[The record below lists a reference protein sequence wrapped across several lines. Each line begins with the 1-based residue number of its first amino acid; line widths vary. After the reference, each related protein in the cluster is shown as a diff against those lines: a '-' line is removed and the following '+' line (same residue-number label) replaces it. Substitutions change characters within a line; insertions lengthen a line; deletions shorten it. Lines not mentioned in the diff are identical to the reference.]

1 MNDQKKSIAALH
13 ELIETC
19 EDGKR
24 GYQNASENIEND
36 ELKTILYRLSQQRS
50 LFEAELKDEIRQLG
64 GDMEKGPSL
73 GGKVHRV
80 WMDLKSGINGK
91 DTDAILKECMRGEK
105 AAIEQYEAALKAEL
119 PEYIRD
125 KVEGQFKMIKGAY
138 NQLVEFKQHPE

>member
-13 ELIETC
+13 ELVETC
-19 EDGKR
+19 EDGKK

-36 ELKTILYRLSQQRS
+36 EIKTILYRLSQQRS

-64 GDMEKGPSL
+64 GDTEKGPSL
-73 GGKVHRV
+73 GGTVHRV
-80 WMDLKSGINGK
+80 WMDLKSGLNGK
-91 DTDAILKECMRGEK
+91 DTDAILKECMKGEK
-105 AAIEQYEAALKAEL
+105 AAIEKYEAALKAEL
-119 PEYIRD
+119 PEYIRE